1 MCIVQLIADSY
12 ATLSQGEQQVR
23 RLFPTMILSTWAE
36 FIQPVCWREC
46 LQIQT
51 QTGICYA
58 ILRAEQSVQI
68 PAARPLRS
76 TEFIDLRGVPV
87 CKYLKA

>member
-1 MCIVQLIADSY
+1 MFAQLIADSY
-12 ATLSQGEQQVR
+12 ATLALGEQQLR
-23 RLFPTMILSTWAE
+23 RLFPAITMSAWDE
-36 FIQPVCWREC
+36 FIQPVLWREC
-46 LQIQT
+46 LQLQT
-51 QTGICYA
+51 QTGVCYA
-58 ILRAEQSVQI
+58 ILRAEQPVQI